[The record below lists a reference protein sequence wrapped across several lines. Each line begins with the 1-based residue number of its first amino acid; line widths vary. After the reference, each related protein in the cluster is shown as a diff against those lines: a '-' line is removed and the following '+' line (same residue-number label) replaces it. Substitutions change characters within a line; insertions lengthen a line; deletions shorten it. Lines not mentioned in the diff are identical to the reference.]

1 MGAIYRRELGSFFNS
16 RHRPGLS
23 DGILSGIGCPV
34 LAVLSELRSN
44 RYE

>member
-1 MGAIYRRELGSFFNS
+1 MGAIYRRELGSFLQL

-23 DGILSGIGCPV
+23 DGILSGIGCSV
-34 LAVLSELRSN
+34 LAVLSELCPY